1 MSMDILLPIAT
12 FPDVASK
19 VGLGH
24 VLGLSARLGARV
36 TVPIQEV
43 DIAPVSSALGEALLG
58 VSKMVADAE
67 TLSRDRAAN
76 VRHWAQERAGDL
88 GLAIDTIIVRC
99 RPEAFADSLVPLARY
114 HDLTAMVLDGADPQR
129 RAEVEAMIFGSGGPV
144 LVVPALDA
152 AVPVTE
158 ERATPLTVVM
168 AWDGGQSASRAMRDA
183 MPILAHADL
192 VSILTVGDDKDI
204 DPAGIAGVQ
213 AFLEHH
219 GVRAKHM
226 SRTRGTSP
234 IGDTLQAMAVGQE
247 ADLLVMGAYGRNR
260 VQEFM
265 LGGATRTILHAPR
278 LPILLS
284 H

>member
-12 FPDVASK
+12 YPDAISK

-24 VLGLSARLGARV
+24 VVGLSARLGARITAV
-36 TVPIQEV
+36 IQEV
-43 DIAPVSSALGEALLG
+43 DIAPVNNALGEALLG
-58 VSKMVADAE
+58 VSKMAADAE

-76 VRHWAQERAGDL
+76 VRHWAQERASNL
-88 GLAIDTIIVRC
+88 GLAIDTTIVRC
-99 RPEAFADSLVPLARY
+99 RPEGFADNLVPLARY
-114 HDLTAMVLDGADPQR
+114 HDLTAIVLDGADPQR
-129 RAEVEAMIFGSGGPV
+129 RSEAEALIFGSGGPV

-152 AVPVTE
+152 AVPVAE
-158 ERATPLTVVM
+158 ERATPLTVAV
-168 AWDGGQSASRAMRDA
+168 AWDGGPSASRSIRDA

-192 VSILTVGDDKDI
+192 VSIVTVGDDKDI
-204 DPAGIAGVQ
+204 DPAGIAGIQ

-219 GVRAKHM
+219 GVRTKQV
-226 SRTRGTSP
+226 SRTRGTSK
-234 IGDTLQAMAVGQE
+234 IGDTLQAIARSLD

-260 VQEFM
+260 VQEFI